1 MFLVAERKRIF
12 EEKENMESKRRA
24 TNEMEEFEAENDNKN
39 AVLVST

>member
-1 MFLVAERKRIF
+1 MAERKKIF

-24 TNEMEEFEAENDNKN
+24 TDEMEEFEAENEGKK